1 MFVYTRAHFVNTIVK
16 ESFKKIWEIDIF
28 QSIICNFELPYT
40 KNYTFI
46 YKLFLVYVNNIL
58 LIVYNNNIL

>member
-28 QSIICNFELPYT
+28 QSIICNFELPY